1 MTNNEKFEQNLQQ
14 AYLSFLQLDQSG
26 QLEAL
31 DRTLILMRK
40 MLRGGNRRKQRL
52 AELGLDDS
60 AARSDSEKSRSKL
73 VRKSN
78 AASPQSPIKP
88 VKTTRKN
95 ELRQ

>member
-1 MTNNEKFEQNLQQ
+1 MTNNEKFKQNLQQ
-14 AYLSFLQLDQSG
+14 AYLSFLQLDQSE

-31 DRTLILMRK
+31 DRILILMQR
-40 MLRGGNRRKQRL
+40 MLRGSNGRKQRL
-52 AELGLDDS
+52 SELGPNDT

-95 ELRQ
+95 ELRR

>member
-1 MTNNEKFEQNLQQ
+1 MTNNEKFKQNLQQ
-14 AYLSFLQLDQSG
+14 AYLCFMQLDQSE

-40 MLRGGNRRKQRL
+40 MLRSGNGRKQRL
-52 AELGLDDS
+52 SELGLDDS
-60 AARSDSEKSRSKL
+60 AARSDSKKSRSKL

-88 VKTTRKN
+88 VKMTRKN
-95 ELRQ
+95 ELRR